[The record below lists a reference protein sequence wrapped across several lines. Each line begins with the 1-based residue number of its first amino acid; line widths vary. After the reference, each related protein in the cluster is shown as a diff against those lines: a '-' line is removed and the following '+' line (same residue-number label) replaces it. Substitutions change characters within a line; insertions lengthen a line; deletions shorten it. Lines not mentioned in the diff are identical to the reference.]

1 MHDLVDFTTGDAPPP
16 SSPKG
21 GVHVLAVLKNAA
33 GTRIGQAV
41 PSSQSKITSREVGEP
56 IGGPGCVFRIPLF
69 GDEVRSSLNK
79 NNRAMTF
86 RTEKSVLVYY
96 FLFGAD

>member
-1 MHDLVDFTTGDAPPP
+1 MLNITHT
-16 SSPKG
+16 KG
-21 GVHVLAVLKNAA
+21 GAHVLAVLKNVA
-33 GTRIGQAV
+33 GTRIGQAI
-41 PSSQSKITSREVGEP
+41 PSSCSKITSRGVGEP
-56 IGGPGCVFRIPLF
+56 IGGPGCGSRIPLF

-79 NNRAMTF
+79 NNRDMTF